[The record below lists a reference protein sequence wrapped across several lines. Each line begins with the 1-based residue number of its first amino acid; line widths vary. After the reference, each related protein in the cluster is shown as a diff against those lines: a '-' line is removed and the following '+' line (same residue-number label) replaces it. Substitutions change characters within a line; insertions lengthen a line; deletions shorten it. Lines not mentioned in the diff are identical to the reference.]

1 VHALE
6 LSELVST
13 FFSVPEQRPAM
24 ECPRCGSE
32 LERYA
37 LDGRETVSCS
47 NCGYVGVPVEHRGE
61 RARVETW
68 AEALDRAPDAARIES
83 VTVES
88 VADGDALEV
97 AFDADSEDEA
107 PPEPT
112 VVRIDRP
119 DPALASALEAVDGD
133 DEQVTC
139 EVCGAEFDTESQLY
153 GHLAV
158 HADETDGDS

>member
-1 VHALE
+1 
-6 LSELVST
+6 
-13 FFSVPEQRPAM
+13 M
-24 ECPRCGSE
+24 ECPRCGNG
-32 LERYA
+32 LDRYT
-37 LDGRETVSCS
+37 LDGRETVSCA

-61 RARVETW
+61 HARVETW
-68 AEALDRAPDAARIES
+68 AEALDRAPDVARIES

-88 VADGDALEV
+88 LEEGDALEV
-97 AFDADSEDEA
+97 VFDADSEEEA

-119 DPALASALEAVDGD
+119 DPALTSALEAVNGD
-133 DEQVTC
+133 EPRFTC

-158 HADETDGDS
+158 HADERNGES